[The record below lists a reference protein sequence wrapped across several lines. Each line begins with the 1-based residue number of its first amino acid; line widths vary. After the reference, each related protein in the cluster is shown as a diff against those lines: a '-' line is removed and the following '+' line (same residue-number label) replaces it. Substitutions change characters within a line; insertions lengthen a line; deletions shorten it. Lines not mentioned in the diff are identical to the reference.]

1 MPLQF
6 NKAEYIDILQRG
18 GVAPDL
24 ALVYADA
31 IEAGLQQHVVMPAD
45 MALLKAEICA
55 RMDERFREQERRFD
69 AKLEAKLRP
78 IYVMLVL
85 SLILHAITL
94 TKLFF

>member
-1 MPLQF
+1 MTMPLQF

-24 ALVYADA
+24 ALVHADA
-31 IEAGLQQHVVMPAD
+31 VEAGLQQHVVLPAD
-45 MALLKAEICA
+45 LALLKAEIFA
-55 RMDERFREQERRFD
+55 RMDERFKEQEWRFD
-69 AKLEAKLRP
+69 AKLRP